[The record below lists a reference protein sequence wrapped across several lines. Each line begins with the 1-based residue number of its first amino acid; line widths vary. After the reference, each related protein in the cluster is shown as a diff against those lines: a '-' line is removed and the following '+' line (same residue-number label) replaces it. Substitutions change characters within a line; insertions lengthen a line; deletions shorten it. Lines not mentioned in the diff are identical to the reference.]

1 MHNRLSLLS
10 ILLFGALC
18 LLLSCSKNTPT
29 PEKPDDSSTEQEH
42 GNKPEEGQTITLPD
56 GSVLKT
62 GTKYFDDESYSY
74 IAVLDTNRLSVSSN
88 APEQFK
94 LAVGDIVLIPSSSAA
109 KNGFMG
115 KVVSSEVSSGS
126 TVYHTE
132 SAPLDAVFEE
142 LHVDTAFDVFDG
154 GATVVDQ
161 GGKQYEGRY
170 LDPSFW
176 EYAESGDY
184 APDKIDTYAST
195 KGAFEGGIDKTICIP
210 IEQGSFTGSLVA
222 TSKLSAKI
230 DITRGKLVEYDITIY
245 SRSYI
250 EGTLGVSGE
259 LNYEI
264 VKDIDFA
271 LPVGIPLGP
280 IMLQPII
287 SLGFKAGCSGEFT
300 FGGRVYAGLSES
312 TVRFH
317 DGEYSNEFGDGG
329 GFKIVPGYLDG
340 SGEIEFKPRIALKFD
355 VWGLKLLGFGI
366 DAVPSLKLE
375 LSGAFHMNNPYQL
388 KEHVEANI
396 SYGGSLGIFLYAKT
410 LFGKSNDLRT
420 SVDYTVSNSVVD
432 LLDRGKDKTM
442 EKEKGQWSV
451 NADFGD
457 TTLMS
462 VDETGMSL
470 FKIGDDE
477 PLLSIATSQATK
489 AGEDASFTF
498 SIPGNPFQYCVRPYN
513 RVFSETDQKSYHF
526 YGNVVGD
533 LVKSYRN
540 YSFSYDEYG
549 RLIGV
554 YALDSLYETFDY
566 QDNVISYT
574 AGNVERGAYYFSDDG
589 SFAGGAYTV
598 NNPTLGGRYTIS
610 SGNPIRVSL
619 ITPTGSLK
627 TNEDNTFVDY
637 YTDYTFSEGHLIS
650 IYFQYTSIWN
660 RDGSV
665 LVQWSKTT
673 LGSSSLKN
681 PLLSANIFGLS
692 FIPIPELTPKYLPS
706 SESTIA
712 PAWEAP
718 VVATYS
724 YSFDSKGRVSSI
736 NGTAITYYDEE

>member
-18 LLLSCSKNTPT
+18 LFLSCSKNTPT

-56 GSVLKT
+56 GSVLKK
-62 GTKYFDDESYSY
+62 GTKYFDDKSYSY

-115 KVVSSEVSSGS
+115 KVISSEVSSGS

-154 GATVVDQ
+154 VATVVDQ
-161 GGKQYEGRY
+161 DGKQYEGRY

-280 IMLQPII
+280 IMLQPVI

-470 FKIGDDE
+470 FMIGDDE

-533 LVKSYRN
+533 LVKSYRLI
-540 YSFSYDEYG
+540 SFTYDEYG
-549 RLIGV
+549 RIIGSSSG
-554 YALDSLYETFDY
+554 DTFDY
-566 QDNVISYT
+566 QENSI
-574 AGNVERGAYYFSDDG
+574 YFSFGGGSGVLSFNDDG

-610 SGNPIRVSL
+610 AGNPIRVSL
-619 ITPTGSLK
+619 INPTGSLK
-627 TNEDNTFVDY
+627 SDEYHIFVDY
-637 YTDYTFSEGHLIS
+637 YTEYTFSGGHPISVYNQHTQILILPNDPE
-650 IYFQYTSIWN
+650 YRET
-660 RDGSV
+660 D
-665 LVQWSKTT
+665 VQWSRTT
-673 LGSSSLKN
+673 YGSSSVRTP
-681 PLLSANIFGLS
+681 PLNLFGGVISYL
-692 FIPIPELTPKYLPS
+692 PIPGASPQYLPS
-706 SESTIA
+706 SASTIA
-712 PAWEAP
+712 SGWKSP
-718 VVATYS
+718 VGTTYS

-736 NGTAITYYDEE
+736 NGAAITYYDEE